1 MGEEERDRLVIDVAD
16 ALTLNQDV
24 DWDRCAREATPAS
37 HRTLENLR
45 VVADVLAS
53 CRVQGEEAAS
63 ETAIGSRL
71 PGGVFVRLAVQAL
84 IAFAALW
91 VAALVALGLWG
102 WNDFRREYGDLASYL
117 TLLTAAP
124 VANACLL
131 LFAGRRD
138 HRTWLLGVYFLLTA
152 ATINRSRSS
161 ASSGGLLQPSR
172 SAIPTSPSRTCTR
185 SCSRRRSCGR
195 SLESAHGSVAGP
207 GSTAWRAG
215 WCRSACWSA
224 ASRGSGS

>member
-1 MGEEERDRLVIDVAD
+1 MGEEERDRLVVDVAD

-53 CRVQGEEAAS
+53 CRVQEEEAAG
-63 ETAIGSRL
+63 ETAMGSRL

-102 WNDFRREYGDLASYL
+102 WNDFRREYGDS
-117 TLLTAAP
+117 P
-124 VANACLL
+124 
-131 LFAGRRD
+131 
-138 HRTWLLGVYFLLTA
+138 RT
-152 ATINRSRSS
+152 
-161 ASSGGLLQPSR
+161 
-172 SAIPTSPSRTCTR
+172 
-185 SCSRRRSCGR
+185 
-195 SLESAHGSVAGP
+195 
-207 GSTAWRAG
+207 
-215 WCRSACWSA
+215 
-224 ASRGSGS
+224 